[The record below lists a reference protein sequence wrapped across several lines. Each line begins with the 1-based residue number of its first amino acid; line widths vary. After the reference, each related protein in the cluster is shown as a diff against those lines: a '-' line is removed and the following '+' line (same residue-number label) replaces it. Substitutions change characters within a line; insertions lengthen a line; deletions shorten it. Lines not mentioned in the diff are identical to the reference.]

1 MTAAAA
7 SSKIN
12 AANHA
17 EDISGEGMPGLLVSG
32 SGRKIEIVLK
42 GYSPTD
48 HSAHL

>member
-1 MTAAAA
+1 MAADVS

-17 EDISGEGMPGLLVSG
+17 DDISSEGTPGLLVSG
-32 SGRKIEIVLK
+32 SGRKIEIAPK

-48 HSAHL
+48 HSVHL

>member
-1 MTAAAA
+1 MTADVS

-17 EDISGEGMPGLLVSG
+17 EDISGEGTPGLLVSG
-32 SGRKIEIVLK
+32 SGRKIEIALK
-42 GYSPTD
+42 GYLPTD